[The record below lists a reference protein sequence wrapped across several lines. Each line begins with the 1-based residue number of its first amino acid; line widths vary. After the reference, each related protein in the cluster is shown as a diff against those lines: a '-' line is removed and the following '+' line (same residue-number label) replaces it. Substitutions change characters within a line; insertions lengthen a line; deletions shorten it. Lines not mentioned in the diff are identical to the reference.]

1 MSSRHTPPHDQPF
14 PSESPDALLSRRMR
28 VRQWWG
34 AASGNMRGSVL
45 IAGAIVIF
53 GVMIVCIKEIGSS
66 LPLPQIIVIRQVI
79 ITVLLLP
86 LFLPDLRTTLHTRH
100 LGLQITRGLL
110 SLMAMLCGF
119 TAIIYIPLAD
129 ATALGFSKVLFV
141 TIAAVWILKEKVGP
155 RRWLA
160 TFCGF
165 LGVLIILAPGG
176 SEPVSIY
183 YLLALL
189 GALFGAGINVTI
201 RMLSSSERTETIL
214 LYQALVL
221 FTALIIPTVIWWTP
235 PTLEQWGL
243 LTVIGVSGTAAQFLV
258 TRAYQIGEASALAPL
273 DFTRLLVAVITGFAF
288 FGEIPDW
295 RTMLG
300 AMIVVGATLYT
311 IRRNSAPHLVKPDS
325 T

>member
-1 MSSRHTPPHDQPF
+1 MNGHHTPPRIF
-14 PSESPDALLSRRMR
+14 PAGAPNAPLTRRLR
-28 VRQWWG
+28 LRKWWG

-45 IAGAIVIF
+45 IGGAILIF
-53 GVMIVCIKEIGSS
+53 GVMIACIKEIGSS

-79 ITVLLLP
+79 ITLLLLP
-86 LFLPDLRTTLHTRH
+86 LFLPDLRSTLQTKH

-160 TFCGF
+160 TFFGF

-176 SEPVSIY
+176 AEPLSVY
-183 YLLALL
+183 YLLAVL

-221 FTALIIPTVIWWTP
+221 FSALIIPTVMWWVP
-235 PTLEQWGL
+235 PTLEQWVL
-243 LTVIGVSGTAAQFLV
+243 LAVIGVSGTAAQYLV

-273 DFTRLLVAVITGFAF
+273 DFTRLLVAMITGFVLFA
-288 FGEIPDW
+288 EIPNW
-295 RTMLG
+295 RTLLG
-300 AMIVVGATLYT
+300 AGIVVGATFYT
-311 IRRNSAPHLVKPDS
+311 IRRNSVPHIVKPDAP
-325 T
+325 

>member
-1 MSSRHTPPHDQPF
+1 MNGHQTPPRLF
-14 PSESPDALLSRRMR
+14 PAGDTNAPLTRRLR
-28 VRQWWG
+28 LRNWWG

-45 IAGAIVIF
+45 IGGAVLIF
-53 GVMIVCIKEIGSS
+53 GVMIACIKEIGNS

-79 ITVLLLP
+79 ITLLLLP
-86 LFLPDLRTTLHTRH
+86 LFLPDLRSTLHTKH

-176 SEPVSIY
+176 ADPLSVY
-183 YLLALL
+183 YLLAVL

-221 FTALIIPTVIWWTP
+221 FAALIIPTLMWWVP

-243 LTVIGVSGTAAQFLV
+243 LAMIGVSGTAAQFLV

-273 DFTRLLVAVITGFAF
+273 DFTRLLVAMVTGFVLFA
-288 FGEIPDW
+288 EIPNW
-295 RTMLG
+295 RTLFG
-300 AMIVVGATLYT
+300 AGIVVGATFYT
-311 IRRNSAPHLVKPDS
+311 IRRNSAPHIVKPDAP
-325 T
+325 